1 MKNVQIYPA
10 KVLLVPNFKLAKNI
24 RNHDDNEYQKL
35 LNGTK
40 GGVIEKKNH
49 GKARLDVVTTYKIS
63 TADDYDDS
71 DPLSEFDRAVLSVC
85 AANFELGNKDVSIGI
100 IYRGLTGK
108 TGSNAIPY
116 PNQYAAIKSSIQ
128 KLMSTIIEIND
139 IDTIKALGYGNR
151 TQGIVGSAILPAH
164 YVETSTLNG
173 QDILTVHFDRESPLM
188 IIAKERKQ
196 ILTFDSELFNVP
208 HQQNTVM
215 NITLKFYV
223 MCRVQEIKLHR
234 RSLRPILT
242 INDIFTKCRIN
253 NVANKI
259 KSDARDTVKVFLEHL
274 KTQGVFKDYEP
285 LMNGKRLH
293 GFKLSF

>member
-10 KVLLVPNFKLAKNI
+10 KLLLVPNFKLAKNI
-24 RNHDDNEYQKL
+24 RNHDDNEYHKL
-35 LNGTK
+35 LDGIK

-49 GKARLDVVTTYKIS
+49 GKVRLDVVTTYKIS
-63 TADDYDDS
+63 NADDYDDS

-85 AANFELGNKDVSIGI
+85 AANFEIGNKDVSIGI
-100 IYRGLTGK
+100 LYRGLTGK
-108 TGSNAIPY
+108 TGSDSKPY
-116 PNQYAAIKSSIQ
+116 TNQYAAIKSSIQ

-139 IDTIKALGYGNR
+139 TETIQAFGYGNR
-151 TQGIVGSAILPAH
+151 TTGLVGSAILPAH
-164 YVETSTLNG
+164 YVESSTLNG

-242 INDIFTKCRIN
+242 INDIFEKARILN
-253 NVANKI
+253 AHNQI
-259 KSDARDTVKVFLEHL
+259 KSNARDTVTGFLEHL
-274 KTQGVFKDYEP
+274 KSQGVFKDYEP
-285 LMNGKRLH
+285 ILNGKRLH
-293 GFKLSF
+293 GFQLSF